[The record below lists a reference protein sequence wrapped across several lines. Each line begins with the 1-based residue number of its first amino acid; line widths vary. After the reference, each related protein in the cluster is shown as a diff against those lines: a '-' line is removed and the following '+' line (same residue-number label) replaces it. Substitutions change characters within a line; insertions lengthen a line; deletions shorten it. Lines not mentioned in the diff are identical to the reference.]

1 MIMKKMKLKKENNT
15 KYDNEK
21 NRREKLEKRRIF
33 Y

>member
-1 MIMKKMKLKKENNT
+1 MKLKKENNT

-33 Y
+33 YW